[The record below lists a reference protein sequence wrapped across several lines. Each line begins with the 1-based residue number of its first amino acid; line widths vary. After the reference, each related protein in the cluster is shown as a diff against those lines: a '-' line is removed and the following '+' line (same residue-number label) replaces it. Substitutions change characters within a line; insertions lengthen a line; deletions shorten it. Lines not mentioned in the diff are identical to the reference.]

1 MILTIDVGNTN
12 VVLGCVEDG
21 VVISRSRLAT
31 NTSDLP
37 NDYAMKMRQSFAF
50 DSIDYHE
57 FEGAILSSVV
67 PQVNRAIRS
76 AVRKL
81 TGLECIIVG
90 AGIKTGVN
98 VKIDDPGT
106 LAGDLI
112 TGTVGALSMYKPP
125 IIIVDMGTATTIV
138 AVDKDGAYIGG
149 AIVPGVNL
157 SFEALSQGTSLL
169 PNISIEAP
177 RKCIATNT
185 VDSMKSGA
193 VFGTAA
199 MIDGMI
205 DRMEEE
211 LGQSATVVATGGLSG
226 GIIPYCKHEIKHEPD
241 LLLKGL
247 AILYQKNAKPKKQN
261 HR

>member
-21 VVISRSRLAT
+21 VVVSRSRLAT

-205 DRMEEE
+205 ERMEEE

-226 GIIPYCKHEIKHEPD
+226 GIIPYCKHKIKHEPD

-247 AILYQKNAKPKKQN
+247 AILYQKNAKPKKQ
-261 HR
+261 HK

>member
-1 MILTIDVGNTN
+1 M
-12 VVLGCVEDG
+12 
-21 VVISRSRLAT
+21 
-31 NTSDLP
+31 
-37 NDYAMKMRQSFAF
+37 
-50 DSIDYHE
+50 
-57 FEGAILSSVV
+57 
-67 PQVNRAIRS
+67 
-76 AVRKL
+76 
-81 TGLECIIVG
+81 
-90 AGIKTGVN
+90 
-98 VKIDDPGT
+98 
-106 LAGDLI
+106 
-112 TGTVGALSMYKPP
+112 
-125 IIIVDMGTATTIV
+125 
-138 AVDKDGAYIGG
+138 DKDGAYIGG

-247 AILYQKNAKPKKQN
+247 AILYHKNAKPKKQN
-261 HR
+261 K

>member
-1 MILTIDVGNTN
+1 MVSG
-12 VVLGCVEDG
+12 
-21 VVISRSRLAT
+21 RRLAT

-247 AILYQKNAKPKKQN
+247 AILYQKNAKPKKQ
-261 HR
+261 HK

>member
-21 VVISRSRLAT
+21 VVVSRSRLAT

-149 AIVPGVNL
+149 AIIPGVNL

-205 DRMEEE
+205 ERMEAE
-211 LGQSATVVATGGLSG
+211 LGQPATVIATGGLSG

>member
-21 VVISRSRLAT
+21 VVVSRSRLAT

-149 AIVPGVNL
+149 AIIPGVNL

-205 DRMEEE
+205 ERMEAE
-211 LGQSATVVATGGLSG
+211 LGQPATVIATGGLSG

-247 AILYQKNAKPKKQN
+247 AILYQKNAKQKKQN
-261 HR
+261 K

>member
-21 VVISRSRLAT
+21 VVVSRSRLAT

-112 TGTVGALSMYKPP
+112 TGTVGALSMYKTP
-125 IIIVDMGTATTIV
+125 IIIVDMGMATTIV
-138 AVDKDGAYIGG
+138 AVYIGG

-261 HR
+261 K

>member
-21 VVISRSRLAT
+21 VVVSRSRLAT

-112 TGTVGALSMYKPP
+112 TGTVGALSIYKPP

-138 AVDKDGAYIGG
+138 AVDKDGAYI
-149 AIVPGVNL
+149 GVNL

-211 LGQSATVVATGGLSG
+211 LGQSATIVATGGLSG

-247 AILYQKNAKPKKQN
+247 AILYQKNAKPKKQ
-261 HR
+261 HK

>member
-205 DRMEEE
+205 ERMEAE
-211 LGQSATVVATGGLSG
+211 LGQPATVIATGGLSG

-247 AILYQKNAKPKKQN
+247 AILYQKNAKPKKQ
-261 HR
+261 HK

>member
-12 VVLGCVEDG
+12 VVLGCVENG
-21 VVISRSRLAT
+21 AVISRSRLAT

-37 NDYAMKMRQSFAF
+37 NDYALKMRQSFAF
-50 DSIDYHE
+50 DGVDYMS
-57 FEGAILSSVV
+57 FEGAIMSSVV
-67 PQVNRAIRS
+67 PQVNRAVRS

-81 TGLECIIVG
+81 TGLECMIVG

-112 TGTVGALSMYKPP
+112 TGAVGAVSLYEPP

-138 AVDKDGAYIGG
+138 AIDSEGAYIGG

-177 RKCIATNT
+177 KKCIATNT

-193 VFGTAA
+193 VFGTAS

-205 DRMEEE
+205 DRMEGE
-211 LGQSATVVATGGLSG
+211 LGHVATIVATGGLAG
-226 GIIPYCKHEIKHEPD
+226 GILPYCRHEIRHEPD

-247 AILYQKNAKPKKQN
+247 AILYQKNAKPKK
-261 HR
+261 HGK

>member
-12 VVLGCVEDG
+12 VVLGCVENG
-21 VVISRSRLAT
+21 EIKSISRLAT
-31 NTSDLP
+31 NTGDLP
-37 NDYAMKMRQSFAF
+37 NDYALKMRQSFEF
-50 DSIDYHE
+50 DGVDYRN

-81 TGLECIIVG
+81 TGLECMIVG

-112 TGTVGALSMYKPP
+112 TGTVGALSLYAPP
-125 IIIVDMGTATTIV
+125 LIIVDMGTATTIV

-157 SFEALSQGTSLL
+157 SYEALSQGTSLL

-177 RKCIATNT
+177 KKCIATNT

-199 MIDGMI
+199 MVDGMI
-205 DRMEEE
+205 DRMEAE
-211 LGQSATVVATGGLSG
+211 LGEKVTVVATGGLSG
-226 GIIPYCKHEIKHEPD
+226 GIAPHCRHEIHHEPE

-247 AILYQKNAKPKKQN
+247 AILYQKNAKPKRK
-261 HR
+261 

>member
-21 VVISRSRLAT
+21 VVVSRSRLAT

-177 RKCIATNT
+177 RKCISTNT

-205 DRMEEE
+205 ERMEAE
-211 LGQSATVVATGGLSG
+211 LGQPATVIATGGLSG

-261 HR
+261 R

>member
-21 VVISRSRLAT
+21 VVVSRSRLAT
-31 NTSDLP
+31 NTSELP

-199 MIDGMI
+199 MVDGMI

-247 AILYQKNAKPKKQN
+247 AILYQKNAKPKKQ
-261 HR
+261 HK

>member
-21 VVISRSRLAT
+21 VVVSRSRLAT

-199 MIDGMI
+199 MVDGMI

-226 GIIPYCKHEIKHEPD
+226 GIIPYCKDEIKHEPD

-247 AILYQKNAKPKKQN
+247 AILYQKNAKPKKQ
-261 HR
+261 HK

>member
-1 MILTIDVGNTN
+1 MILTVDVGNTN
-12 VVLGCVEDG
+12 VVLGCVENG
-21 VVISRSRLAT
+21 EVISRSRLAT
-31 NTSDLP
+31 KASDLP
-37 NDYAMKMRQSFAF
+37 NDYALKMRQSFEF
-50 DSIDYHE
+50 DGVDYTK

-67 PQVNRAIRS
+67 PQVNRAIRA

-81 TGLECIIVG
+81 TGLECVMVG

-112 TGTVGALSMYKPP
+112 TGAVGALSIYEPP
-125 IIIVDMGTATTIV
+125 LIIIDMGTATTMV
-138 AVDKDGAYIGG
+138 VVDKDGAYIGG
-149 AIVPGVNL
+149 AIIPGVNL
-157 SFEALSQGTSLL
+157 SYDALSQGTSLL
-169 PNISIEAP
+169 PSISIEAP
-177 RKCIATNT
+177 KKCIATNT

-199 MIDGMI
+199 MLDGMI
-205 DRMEEE
+205 DRMEDE

-226 GIIPYCKHEIKHEPD
+226 SVIKYCRHEIMHEPD

-247 AILYQKNAKPKKQN
+247 AILYQKNARKA
-261 HR
+261 R

>member
-21 VVISRSRLAT
+21 VVVSRSRLAT

-205 DRMEEE
+205 ERMEAE
-211 LGQSATVVATGGLSG
+211 LGQPATVIATGGLSNVFMAN
-226 GIIPYCKHEIKHEPD
+226 IRYTT
-241 LLLKGL
+241 
-247 AILYQKNAKPKKQN
+247 QN
-261 HR
+261 K

>member
-12 VVLGCVEDG
+12 IVLGCVENGD
-21 VVISRSRLAT
+21 VKCISRFAT
-31 NTSDLP
+31 NPGDLP
-37 NDYAMKMRQSFAF
+37 NDYALKMRQSFEF
-50 DSIDYHE
+50 DNIDYQS

-67 PQVNRAIRS
+67 PQVNRPIRA
-76 AVRKL
+76 AVKKL
-81 TGLECIIVG
+81 TGLECMIVG

-106 LAGDLI
+106 LAGDII
-112 TGTVGALSMYKPP
+112 TGTVGALSLYAPP
-125 IIIVDMGTATTIV
+125 LIIIDMGTATTIV
-138 AVDKDGAYIGG
+138 AADKTGAYIGG
-149 AIVPGVNL
+149 AIIPGVNL
-157 SFEALSQGTSLL
+157 SYDALSQGTSLL

-177 RKCIATNT
+177 KKCIATNT

-205 DRMEEE
+205 DRMEAE
-211 LGQSATVVATGGLSG
+211 LGQPATVVATGGLSG
-226 GIIPYCKHEIKHEPD
+226 CVIPYCRHEIHSEPE

-247 AILYQKNAKPKKQN
+247 AILYQKNAKKK
-261 HR
+261 

>member
-21 VVISRSRLAT
+21 VVVSRSRLAT

-205 DRMEEE
+205 ERMEAE
-211 LGQSATVVATGGLSG
+211 LGQPATVIATGGLSG

-247 AILYQKNAKPKKQN
+247 AILYQKNAKPKKQPK
-261 HR
+261 

>member
-1 MILTIDVGNTN
+1 M
-12 VVLGCVEDG
+12 
-21 VVISRSRLAT
+21 
-31 NTSDLP
+31 
-37 NDYAMKMRQSFAF
+37 
-50 DSIDYHE
+50 
-57 FEGAILSSVV
+57 
-67 PQVNRAIRS
+67 
-76 AVRKL
+76 
-81 TGLECIIVG
+81 
-90 AGIKTGVN
+90 
-98 VKIDDPGT
+98 
-106 LAGDLI
+106 
-112 TGTVGALSMYKPP
+112 
-125 IIIVDMGTATTIV
+125 
-138 AVDKDGAYIGG
+138 DKDGAYIGG

-247 AILYQKNAKPKKQN
+247 AILYQKNAKPKKQ
-261 HR
+261 HK

>member
-1 MILTIDVGNTN
+1 
-12 VVLGCVEDG
+12 
-21 VVISRSRLAT
+21 
-31 NTSDLP
+31 
-37 NDYAMKMRQSFAF
+37 MRQSFAF

-247 AILYQKNAKPKKQN
+247 AILYHKNAKPKKQN
-261 HR
+261 K